1 MLELTEL
8 VKTFT
13 STKALD
19 GLSLFAKPGEILG
32 IAGPNGAGKS
42 TLIHILS
49 GELAEDSGAVVVDGQ
64 LTQSTGRPD
73 LVSIVHQELRL
84 FPTLTVMEN
93 LLIGTEKAKF
103 LRPKPSARVIQV
115 AEEFG
120 LMKFAD
126 TPIDACSLVVQ
137 QLTEIA
143 RAIIRNRRVVLLDE
157 PNSALTAEESEQL
170 FKEVIRLKEQN
181 KTIIILVSHRLADL
195 EKYCDRIYVVRDGKE
210 AAELT
215 GNFTTAEI
223 GQAIVGGRSTESKN
237 SRLQE
242 AISMAAWRVNHSRST
257 KDSDTAIL
265 KLSEWNDASGSR
277 FAGVNFS
284 IMPGQSIVIT
294 GQEDGG
300 GREILRTIAGT
311 RKGSG
316 VRTGLNADVPGEICY
331 VPGSR
336 GSSLFFN
343 FSISANLATRF
354 SRKEISRASGSL
366 RASLVKKN
374 SKEQIE
380 RFAIKTKS
388 ELAPVGSL
396 SGGTQQKVALGSA
409 FSAQP
414 QLLILEDPTRGVDIK
429 TRAEIV
435 AFLREFVEEGNSLLC
450 FSPEIDEVFELADQV
465 FVASKGSLSEGF
477 QMPAKFTL
485 TELVRWVDKASHKVA

>member
-1 MLELTEL
+1 M
-8 VKTFT
+8 KTFT

-32 IAGPNGAGKS
+32 VAGPNGAGKS

-49 GELAEDSGAVVVDGQ
+49 GELVEDSGAVVVDGQ
-64 LTQSTGRPD
+64 LIQSADRPD

-103 LRPKPSARVIQV
+103 LRPKPSTRVIQV

-120 LMKFAD
+120 LMKFAN

-170 FKEVIRLKEQN
+170 FKEVVRLKNQ
-181 KTIIILVSHRLADL
+181 KDTIIILVSHRLADL
-195 EKYCDRIYVVRDGKE
+195 EKYCDRIYVVRDGKH

-223 GQAIVGGRSTESKN
+223 GQAIVGGRSIEKKSSK
-237 SRLQE
+237 LEE
-242 AISMAAWRVNHSRST
+242 AISMAAWRSEHSGKTKSSST
-257 KDSDTAIL
+257 SIL
-265 KLSEWNDASGSR
+265 ELNNWSDASGTR
-277 FAGVNFS
+277 FADIDFS
-284 IMPGQSIVIT
+284 IKAGQSIVIT

-300 GREILRTIAGT
+300 GREFLRSIAGT
-311 RKGSG
+311 RKGVGKRIG
-316 VRTGLNADVPGEICY
+316 VNSNIPGEICY

-354 SRKEISRASGSL
+354 SKQDISGVTGSL
-366 RASLVKKN
+366 RTSLIKRN
-374 SKEQIE
+374 SKEQVE
-380 RFAIKTKS
+380 RFAIKTKTD
-388 ELAPVGSL
+388 LAPVASL

-409 FSAQP
+409 FSANP

-435 AFLREFVEEGNSLLC
+435 AFLREFVEAGNSLLC

-465 FVASKGSLSEGF
+465 YVASKGSLTEGLDV
-477 QMPAKFTL
+477 PADLTL
-485 TELVRWVDKASHKVA
+485 SELVHWVDKASHQVVS

>member
-1 MLELTEL
+1 MELTGL

-32 IAGPNGAGKS
+32 VAGPNGAGKS

-49 GELAEDSGAVVVDGQ
+49 GELSEDSGTVVVDGQ
-64 LTQSTGRPD
+64 LTQTADRPD

-93 LLIGTEKAKF
+93 LLIGTESAKF
-103 LRPKPSARVIQV
+103 LRPKPSARVIEV
-115 AEEFG
+115 AQEFG

-126 TPIDACSLVVQ
+126 TPIDSCSLVVQ

-170 FKEVIRLKEQN
+170 FSEVVRLKEKN
-181 KTIIILVSHRLADL
+181 ETIIILVSHRLADL
-195 EKYCDRIYVVRDGKE
+195 EKYCDRIYVVRDGKH

-215 GNFTTAEI
+215 GNFTTADI
-223 GQAIVGGRSTESKN
+223 GQAIVGGRSAQTSGTKLET
-237 SRLQE
+237 
-242 AISMAAWRVNHSRST
+242 AISMSKWHSQQNAP
-257 KDSDTAIL
+257 AIL
-265 KLSEWNDASGSR
+265 SNSSILSVKNWSDGHGSA
-277 FAGVNFS
+277 FSNIDFS
-284 IMPGQSIVIT
+284 IQAGQAIVIT

-300 GREILRTIAGT
+300 GRELLRSIAGT
-311 RKGSG
+311 RKGIG
-316 VRTGLNADVPGEICY
+316 ERTGLNPDVAGDICY

-343 FSISANLATRF
+343 YSISANLATRF
-354 SRKEISRASGSL
+354 AKKDVSGVGGLLRRSL
-366 RASLVKKN
+366 IKDNAANMVH
-374 SKEQIE
+374 Q
-380 RFAIKTKS
+380 FGIKTAS
-388 ELAPVGSL
+388 HLAPVGSL

-409 FSAQP
+409 FSAEP
-414 QLLILEDPTRGVDIK
+414 QLLILEDPTRGVDIN

-435 AFLREFVEEGNSLLC
+435 AFLREYVAAGNSLLC
-450 FSPEIDEVFELADQV
+450 FSPEIDEVYELADKV
-465 FVASKGSLSEGF
+465 IVSKKGSLTEDLDVS
-477 QMPAKFTL
+477 PDL
-485 TELVRWVDKASHKVA
+485 SLVELVNWVDKTNQRVA